1 MDGWR
6 KVGVLPKLTQLTR
19 RGRWWDLCGHTTYV
33 CPRVPMCVLRVSICL
48 CTFLDNRSRPSTQL
62 ALRAHDEDF
71 PRAESLA
78 LFGFLFLSLQIGPPP
93 PPAPRPDPC
102 VLETQVW
109 IRLGPREGSR

>member
-93 PPAPRPDPC
+93 APRPPPRPLRSGNSGLDSA
-102 VLETQVW
+102 
-109 IRLGPREGSR
+109 GPRGGQ